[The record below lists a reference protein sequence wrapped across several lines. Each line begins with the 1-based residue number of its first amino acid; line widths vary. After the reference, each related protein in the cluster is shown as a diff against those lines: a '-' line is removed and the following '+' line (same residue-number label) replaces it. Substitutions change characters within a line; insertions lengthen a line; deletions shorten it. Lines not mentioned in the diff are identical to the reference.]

1 MYVYASSVIENFIRH
16 AKQHTSDV
24 SDFITLNRIKDFLS
38 ELQNN
43 IEKQTQNGWTQD
55 TISHCIAEIVEILNS
70 REWEGQICES
80 LKSKDNVT
88 YWNAKQA
95 AEKLGIDLW
104 KTVWARLQENPTD
117 SSFWYDV
124 TKYSKAEHTELII
137 NFALERL
144 PLDEMATGAKDSFGL
159 GVNYSKYM
167 CLDTIITYLEDY
179 PKRGEKIILTGLQ
192 SPVTR
197 NRNMTIKVLDKWKR
211 VNWSVEIEKEIQH
224 LKDIEPNKD
233 TKENIER
240 LFNGHE
246 LK

>member
-1 MYVYASSVIENFIRH
+1 VIENFIRH
-16 AKQHTSDV
+16 AKQHTSDI
-24 SDFITLNRIKDFLS
+24 SDFITLNKIKDFLS

-43 IEKQTQNGWTQD
+43 IEEQKQNGWTQD
-55 TISHCIAEIVEILNS
+55 IISNCIIEIDDILNS
-70 REWEGQICES
+70 QDWKIQTYEG
-80 LKSKDNVT
+80 LKSRDNLT
-88 YWNAKQA
+88 YWNSKQT

-104 KTVWARLQENPTD
+104 ETVWTRLQENPLD
-117 SSFWYDV
+117 SSSWYDV
-124 TKYSKAEHTELII
+124 TRYNKSKHTESII
-137 NFALERL
+137 NFALEKL

-179 PKRGEKIILTGLQ
+179 PQKGEKIILTGLQ

-211 VNWSVEIEKEIQH
+211 VNWSTEIEKEIQH
-224 LKDIEPNKD
+224 LKNIEPNKD

-240 LFNGHE
+240 LLNGHE
-246 LK
+246 LR